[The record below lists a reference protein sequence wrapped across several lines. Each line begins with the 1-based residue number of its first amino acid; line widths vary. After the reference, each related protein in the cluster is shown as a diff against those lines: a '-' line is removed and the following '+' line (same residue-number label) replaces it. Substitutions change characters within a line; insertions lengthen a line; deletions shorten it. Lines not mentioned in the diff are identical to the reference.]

1 MAKDTRVGFIGLGQM
16 GLHMARNVLKAGF
29 PLVVHNRSRVKVE
42 QLVSEGASAAT
53 SGAHLAAQVDIVLS
67 CVPMPS
73 DVRTVYFGENG
84 VLAAARQGTILCDM
98 STVDAETHREIAAAA
113 AAKGAGY
120 LDAPVSGGPSGALNA
135 TLAIMVGGDQ
145 ATFDR
150 ARPVFE
156 AMGKNIYLIGP
167 VGAGA
172 NVKLINQMMGAI
184 CNLGVME
191 GLVMGMKAGI
201 DPALLVEIVTNSS
214 GFSAA
219 LRGAAPAIME
229 RNFEPGFTLDLMHKD
244 VALAVEL
251 AKQLNV
257 RVLAGSMA
265 EQVIQEA
272 RGSGLGSRGMA
283 ALVQPLEKIS
293 GVVVQK

>member
-1 MAKDTRVGFIGLGQM
+1 MANKPSVGFIGLGQM

-29 PLVVHNRSRVKVE
+29 PLVVHNRSRAKVD
-42 QLVSEGASAAT
+42 QLVSEGAVAAT
-53 SGAHLAAQVDIVLS
+53 SCADLAGQVDIVLS
-67 CVPMPS
+67 CVPMPA
-73 DVRTVYFGENG
+73 DVRKVYFGDDG
-84 VLAAARQGTILCDM
+84 VVAAARPGGILCDM

-113 AAKGAGY
+113 AARGVGY
-120 LDAPVSGGPSGALNA
+120 LDAPVSGGPGGALNA
-135 TLAIMVGGDQ
+135 TLAIMVGGEL

-150 ARPVFE
+150 TRPVFE

-191 GLVMGMKAGI
+191 GLVMAMKAGI

-219 LRGAAPAIME
+219 LKGTAPAIMA

-244 VALAVEL
+244 VSLAVEL

-265 EQVIQEA
+265 EQILQEA
-272 RGSGLGSRGMA
+272 RGSGLGPRSMS

-293 GVVVQK
+293 GVVVTK